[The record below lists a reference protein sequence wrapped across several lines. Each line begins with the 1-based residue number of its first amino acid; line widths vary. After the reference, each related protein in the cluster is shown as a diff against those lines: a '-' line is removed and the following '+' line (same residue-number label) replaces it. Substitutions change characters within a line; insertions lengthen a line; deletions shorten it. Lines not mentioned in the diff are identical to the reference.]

1 MKRLPIIPLFVVTLL
16 GTVAAPA
23 FAQSVYDVTG
33 NGQGNN
39 ASPRFEVDYRISVT
53 EGSGS
58 GRINFSRALPRNS
71 PPDVGRIYADKIK
84 AESIRYDLGTR
95 KFIIQ
100 QAEATQVFGNT
111 TGRGCAYVGK
121 MTVELEDGGS
131 NSAGDIFSVKFTP
144 NSRADMKEGCPRP
157 RSVSWRAQNANG
169 PGITIRKLK

>member
-23 FAQSVYDVTG
+23 FAQSVYKVTG
-33 NGQGNN
+33 NGTGNN
-39 ASPRFEVDYRISVT
+39 ASPRFEIHYRITAT
-53 EGSGS
+53 EGSGN
-58 GRINFSRALPRNS
+58 GPLNFSRTLPRNS
-71 PPDVGRIYADKIK
+71 PPDVERIYADKIK
-84 AESIRYDLGTR
+84 AESIRYDLATR

-111 TGRGCAYVGK
+111 ERGCAYVGK